1 MMAGRRRKQ
10 LLVERDVAA
19 NYVLLSVAAFGA
31 TVVLVRLF
39 LELTGYPQVGNSTL
53 HIAHMLWGGL
63 LLFVG
68 LLLVLIW
75 DNPSALTAAAILGG
89 IGIGLFIDEVGKFIT
104 QNNDYFFPAAAPIIY
119 GFFLLTVLLYLF
131 IRRPDEDEPRR
142 AMILALEDLQDA
154 VYGELSER
162 EVEKLSSYLITAQR
176 SERTEISEMA
186 ALLHNYVSSG
196 KVPFRNYEETIS
208 ARVNR
213 IGAEWA
219 SRLGRGRHRALIL
232 AGIAIL
238 IISALLAILV
248 LAWVGVVG
256 PDVSNATLEML
267 AGESLAGLQAG
278 ATVQVVH
285 ILLEVGVGVIAI
297 LALYYLL
304 RGKEARGTIL
314 AMISV
319 VLSLTAVQLL
329 TFYLEQF
336 TAVIPTLYQFGM
348 LLLLLSYRRLY
359 LTPRLRLESVGPA
372 TGSPAQTSTPE
383 GEGAGV

>member
-1 MMAGRRRKQ
+1 
-10 LLVERDVAA
+10 
-19 NYVLLSVAAFGA
+19 
-31 TVVLVRLF
+31 
-39 LELTGYPQVGNSTL
+39 
-53 HIAHMLWGGL
+53 
-63 LLFVG
+63 
-68 LLLVLIW
+68 
-75 DNPSALTAAAILGG
+75 
-89 IGIGLFIDEVGKFIT
+89 
-104 QNNDYFFPAAAPIIY
+104 
-119 GFFLLTVLLYLF
+119 VLLYLF

-372 TGSPAQTSTPE
+372 TGSPAPTSTPE

>member
-1 MMAGRRRKQ
+1 MARRHKQ

-53 HIAHMLWGGL
+53 HIAHLLWGGL

-68 LLLVLIW
+68 LMLVLIW

-104 QNNDYFFPAAAPIIY
+104 QSNDYFFPAAAPIIY

-131 IRRPDEDEPRR
+131 VRRPDEDEPRR

-154 VYGELSER
+154 VYGELTER
-162 EVEKLSSYLITAQR
+162 DVEKLSSYLITAQR
-176 SERTEISEMA
+176 AERPEIREMA
-186 ALLHNYVSSG
+186 ALLHGFVNSG
-196 KVPFRNYEETIS
+196 SVPFKNYEETVS

-213 IGAEWA
+213 IAAEWA
-219 SRLGRGRHRALIL
+219 NRLGRRWHRALIL
-232 AGIAIL
+232 IGVAIL
-238 IISALLAILV
+238 LVSALLAIV
-248 LAWVGVVG
+248 VVSWVAVAG
-256 PDVSNATLEML
+256 PEISNAWLEAL
-267 AGESLAGLQAG
+267 AGESLEALQAG
-278 ATVQVVH
+278 ATVQ
-285 ILLEVGVGVIAI
+285 IIRIALEVGVGVIAG
-297 LALYYLL
+297 LAFYYLL

-336 TAVIPTLYQFGM
+336 TAVIPTLFQFAM

-359 LTPRLRLESVGPA
+359 LTSRLRLESIGPA
-372 TGSPAQTSTPE
+372 ASTPAPDAE
-383 GEGAGV
+383 FPAGAAGP